1 MKDYLYD
8 TGDSIKKN
16 LKKGEEFLLN
26 ADGEESDFVRL
37 NNNRVRQ
44 AGTVNQCYLSL
55 TLVKGQRHLS
65 ETVTITGGTEDKDAV
80 KTALVRLRKDI
91 DSLPEDPHFLCSL
104 EVNSTE
110 TARENRLPESG
121 AVMEKIMTAG
131 EGLDL
136 VGMYAAG
143 RVYSVFMNSP
153 GQRNW
158 FDAWSFNLDWS
169 VYFKEDKAVK
179 SGYAGYGWDDARFA
193 EKMNDARNQLEVLGR
208 PAKKIDPGKY
218 RVFLSP
224 RALAEIIGMLSW
236 GGFSEKSI
244 RTKNS
249 SLLKLV
255 EKKERLNE
263 EVTLAEDV
271 KEGTAPN
278 FQGEGF
284 IKPGKTV
291 LVDRGEFAGGLVSP
305 RSAREY
311 GIDTNG
317 ANGSESPESASM
329 EGGSIGDNEVL
340 SALESGLYINNLW
353 YLNYSDR
360 PNCRIT
366 GMTRF
371 ATFWVDRG
379 DITAPVE
386 VMRFDET
393 VYRML
398 GENLLGLTENREFIM
413 DTGTYGGRSTGSV
426 NLPGALV
433 KDFSLTL

>member
-8 TGDSIKKN
+8 MGDSIKKN
-16 LKKGEEFLLN
+16 LKKGEEFFLN

-65 ETVTITGGTEDKDAV
+65 GTVTISGTSDDRGAV
-80 KTALVRLRKDI
+80 NSALESLRKDI
-91 DSLPEDPHFLCSL
+91 DSLPEDPHFLYSRD
-104 EVNSTE
+104 VNSTE
-110 TARENRLPESG
+110 TVRENRLPESG

-143 RVYSVFMNSP
+143 RVYSAFMNSL

-158 FDAWSFNLDWS
+158 FEIWSFNLDWS
-169 VYFKEDKAVK
+169 VYLREDKAVK
-179 SGYAGYGWDDARFA
+179 SGYAGYAWDDRVFSG
-193 EKMNDARNQLEVLGR
+193 KMESVREQLEVLGR
-208 PAKKIDPGKY
+208 SPRSIEPGKY

-224 RALAEIIGMLSW
+224 KALSAVMEMLSW

-255 EKKERLNE
+255 ENRESLSS
-263 EVTLAEDV
+263 EVTIAENV
-271 KEGTAPN
+271 KGGVAPN
-278 FQGEGF
+278 FQGQGF
-284 IKPGKTV
+284 IKPERTLLIDAG
-291 LVDRGEFAGGLVSP
+291 GFAGGLVSP
-305 RSAREY
+305 RTAKEY
-311 GIDTNG
+311 GLETNG
-317 ANGSESPESASM
+317 AGGGESPGSVDM
-329 EGGSIGDNEVL
+329 DGGELNDDEIPA
-340 SALESGLYINNLW
+340 ALDTGLYINNLW

-371 ATFWVDRG
+371 ATFWVEKG
-379 DITAPVE
+379 KIAAPVD

-393 VYRML
+393 VYRVL
-398 GENLLGLTENREFIM
+398 GGNLLGLTRGKEFMI
-413 DTGTYGGRSTGSV
+413 DTDTYGSRSTGSM